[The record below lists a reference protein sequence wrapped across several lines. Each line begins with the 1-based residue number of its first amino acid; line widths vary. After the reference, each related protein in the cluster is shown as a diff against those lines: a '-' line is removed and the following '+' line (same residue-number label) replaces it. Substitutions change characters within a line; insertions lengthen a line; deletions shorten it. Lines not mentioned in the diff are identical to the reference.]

1 MPVHWNIVIFYICF
15 YKSLSITVSEPSGMM
30 YVQAGCPMK
39 DNGIYSA
46 IAVTTNY
53 TNHN

>member
-15 YKSLSITVSEPSGMM
+15 CKSLSITVSEPSRMM

-39 DNGIYSA
+39 DNSIYSA
-46 IAVTTNY
+46 IAVKTGH